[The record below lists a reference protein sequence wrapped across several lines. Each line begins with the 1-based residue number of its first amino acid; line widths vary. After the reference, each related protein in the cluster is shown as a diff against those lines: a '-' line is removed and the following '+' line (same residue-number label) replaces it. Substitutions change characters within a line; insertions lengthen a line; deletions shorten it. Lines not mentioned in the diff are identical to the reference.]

1 MSGND
6 LAKWRAVPSH
16 HFARTQATAGFDHTE
31 RPGWAL
37 RLMPEGWAAW
47 RTLYHLCL
55 ERVGDDW
62 RPRHF
67 PSAAAGARYLEEHPD
82 AD

>member
-1 MSGND
+1 MPGSD
-6 LAKWRAVPSH
+6 LAKWRTVMACP
-16 HFARTQATAGFDHTE
+16 GFDHTE

-37 RLMPEGWAAW
+37 RLMPAGWVAW
-47 RTLYHLCL
+47 RTLFNLAL

-67 PSAAAGARYLEEHPD
+67 PSAAAAARYLEAHPD